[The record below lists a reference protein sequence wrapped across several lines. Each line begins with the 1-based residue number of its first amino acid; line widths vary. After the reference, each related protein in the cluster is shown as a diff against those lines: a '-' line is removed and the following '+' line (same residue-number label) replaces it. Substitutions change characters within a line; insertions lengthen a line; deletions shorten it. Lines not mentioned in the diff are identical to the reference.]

1 VTPGPIRED
10 KYSVK
15 SVRVGGPADYFGAIE
30 SLREKLSGEPELVI
44 LFNDAIK
51 GEDVRRLVEFGE
63 SLGIPVKYIALV
75 DYSNSRGA
83 IDMGLVPGPG
93 GMRLDQMIAADL
105 DVLWV
110 VGANPLEGGKARKAG
125 FVVVQD
131 MFLTET
137 AQQADVVLPAANAYE
152 KNGTV
157 TNVTG
162 EVQRLKHAINTMG
175 AKPDLEIMGFIARE
189 MGAAAAVGPWSP
201 QVVFEEIRK
210 QVHGYDIPLPVIA
223 TGGAA
228 QTMPVNG
235 RVPVEDR
242 PDLVYSDRNGLFS
255 SGTLGRY
262 SKVLHSVVESRMS
275 R

>member
-1 VTPGPIRED
+1 
-10 KYSVK
+10 
-15 SVRVGGPADYFGAIE
+15 
-30 SLREKLSGEPELVI
+30 
-44 LFNDAIK
+44 
-51 GEDVRRLVEFGE
+51 
-63 SLGIPVKYIALV
+63 
-75 DYSNSRGA
+75 
-83 IDMGLVPGPG
+83 MGLVPGDG
-93 GMRLDQMIAADL
+93 GLRLDEMLKTQL

-110 VGANPLEGGKARKAG
+110 VGANPYKGLGSGGSGLGKSAG
-125 FVVVQD
+125 FLVVQD

-157 TNVTG
+157 TNTTG

-175 AKPDLEIMGFIARE
+175 AKPDLEIMGFLARE
-189 MGAAAAVGPWSP
+189 MGQAAVVGPWSA

-210 QVHGYDIPLPVIA
+210 TVHGYDIPSPVLA

-262 SKVLHSVVESRMS
+262 SKVLNSVVEGQMGR
-275 R
+275 